1 MRSDVGFILGYL
13 FYVCKVPPS
22 LPTMGEQGGD
32 CLLLDRADGLPSHRG
47 GKGALLPHL
56 GCVCHLQSTEMEFGT
71 RYLVPY

>member
-47 GKGALLPHL
+47 GKGA
-56 GCVCHLQSTEMEFGT
+56 
-71 RYLVPY
+71 